1 MRHFG
6 RGLAALAALS
16 LGGCATITRG
26 TSDQI
31 QITSE
36 PSGVRA
42 TTSMGYSC
50 TTPCSLT
57 VSRKDEFVVKFEQAG
72 YEPQEIPVKTEI
84 AGTGAA
90 GFAGNIVVGGIVGMA
105 ADAATGATLEHIPN
119 PVHADLAPVAVAP
132 GSGQPRPK
140 PPNRKVP
147 PKPAAA
153 PKEPEA

>member
-1 MRHFG
+1 MGARV
-6 RGLAALAALS
+6 LATLVVALS

-50 TTPCSLT
+50 TTPCTLT
-57 VSRKDEFVVKFEQAG
+57 VSRKDEFTVKFDADG
-72 YEPQEIPVKTEI
+72 YDPQEIQVKTGI
-84 AGTGAA
+84 AGAGAA
-90 GFAGNIVVGGIVGMA
+90 GFAGNVILGGVVGMA

-119 PVHADLAPVAVAP
+119 PVHADLQPAAVAP
-132 GSGQPRPK
+132 TGTQGRGK
-140 PPNRKVP
+140 PPRKAS
-147 PKPAAA
+147 PKPA
-153 PKEPEA
+153 PEESQA

>member
-1 MRHFG
+1 MGVRVV
-6 RGLAALAALS
+6 LALLPALS

-26 TSDQI
+26 RSDQI

-36 PSGVRA
+36 PSGIRA

-57 VSRKDEFVVKFEQAG
+57 VSRKDEFIVKFDAPG
-72 YEPQEIPVKTEI
+72 YEPQEVPVKTGI

-90 GFAGNIVVGGIVGMA
+90 GFAGHILLGGVVGMA

-119 PVHADLAPVAVAP
+119 PVHADLQPVAVTPTAP
-132 GSGQPRPK
+132 QLRGRLPPLGAPAKLPPAK
-140 PPNRKVP
+140 P
-147 PKPAAA
+147 
-153 PKEPEA
+153 EPEA